1 MKQVTVVNRKRANSS
16 RAPSALERFAFGY
29 ELKNHSKIV
38 DVSSSDS
45 AAFVLR
51 SIIYPS
57 TKAHEAY
64 TRSEQQPL
72 TWLLP

>member
-1 MKQVTVVNRKRANSS
+1 MKQVTVSNVKRANF
-16 RAPSALERFAFGY
+16 APAPPALQSLFTGN
-29 ELKNHSKIV
+29 ELKNDHKIV
-38 DVSSSDS
+38 SASSSRS

-57 TKAHEAY
+57 TKAHEAN

-72 TWLLP
+72 TGLLL